1 MKHDSIILIGMAGVG
16 KSTIGRQLAAAL
28 GYDFIDLDI
37 YIAEKFNRAL
47 QDIIDWEGEAAFSEK
62 EKQCMYEIELK
73 RIVAAPGG
81 SIIYHSDLMAYLRC
95 RSRLVYL
102 EDSFATISDR
112 VADQPRRGIVGL
124 KEKTLKQV
132 YDERIGRYSACAD
145 FEIDCRN
152 RQPEQL
158 TREIMTWLQKES

>member
-16 KSTIGRQLAAAL
+16 KSTIGRQLAVAL
-28 GYDFIDLDI
+28 DYDFIDLDI
-37 YIAEKFNRAL
+37 YIVEKFNRTI
-47 QDIIDWEGEAAFSEK
+47 QDIIDGEGESAFLEK
-62 EKQCMYEIELK
+62 EEQCMYEIELK

-102 EDSFATISDR
+102 EDSFATITNR

-132 YDERIGRYSACAD
+132 YDERIGRYSAFAD

-158 TREIMTWLQKES
+158 TREIMTWLQKE